1 MASSNTSTRQRMINV
16 MYLVL
21 LAILALTVSPEVLT
35 SFQRLRDELRLHG
48 TEAEL
53 QGQNLV
59 QSLTAEIVREIE
71 REGNLQHAGLLD
83 TIEQLTNETSS
94 ILRYLDSLEKELEQI
109 ADFDS
114 EQLQYRRA
122 DESEENLRFWMGYP
136 EEENDGRGNGAAL
149 VLRNALNKYFSL
161 VHASSRAEG
170 QPAVIQDPRPNRD
183 QPAPRW
189 ERYTFEG
196 PVLANLATLEAI
208 KLEVQRRQQAALQRM
223 AQRIGAREI
232 VVDTMLPIVV
242 PRSEIV
248 VAGMPYEAEVY
259 TGMSA
264 KTLRPEYFSSMGR
277 VESLPGG
284 MGAKITMQANPGV
297 IPAGQTSGRQAYRVR
312 VKVPLAQGGYDSLM
326 VEEQFTVIKPA
337 IQVSSSAVQQLYAQC
352 ANDLQVAVPALLQMY
367 DPVFK
372 ASGAEVVLN
381 TQARDKI
388 RVVPGRNRS
397 VVLSVSNRVGG
408 QTYPVGDL
416 QYGVL
421 LPPKPSV
428 SLLVQ
433 GQVANGLTPV
443 SSSSRVEIR
452 LQPDEDFRRLSPQD
466 ARYRIQT
473 IRVLLKDRLGA
484 PEVVASYS
492 VAQQDPTGRIVV
504 TLPQQVR
511 QAPSGSRVF
520 IQVEGVSRVNFRGEV
535 IPESRLSPSELIF
548 GLDLR

>member
-1 MASSNTSTRQRMINV
+1 MASSNISTRQRMINV

-35 SFQRLRDELRLHG
+35 SFQRLRDELRLHR

-59 QSLTAEIVREIE
+59 QSLTAEIAREIE

-83 TIEQLTNETSS
+83 TIELVSGETSN
-94 ILRYLDSLEKELEQI
+94 ILRYLDSLGQELEKI
-109 ADFDS
+109 ADFDT
-114 EQLQYRRA
+114 EKLQYRRA
-122 DESEENLRFWMGYP
+122 DESEENLRFWLGYP
-136 EEENDGRGNGAAL
+136 EESNDGRGNGAAL
-149 VLRNALNKYFSL
+149 VLRNALDQYFSL
-161 VHASSRAEG
+161 LHGASGAEG
-170 QPAVIQDPRPNRD
+170 QPALIQDPAPGRD
-183 QPAPRW
+183 QPALRW
-189 ERYTFEG
+189 ERHTFEG

-297 IPAGQTSGRQAYRVR
+297 IAAGQTSGRQAYRVR

-352 ANDLQVAVPALLQMY
+352 ANDLQVAVPALQQMY
-367 DPVFK
+367 DPIFK

-381 TQARDKI
+381 TRARDKI
-388 RVVPGRNRS
+388 RVVPGRTRS
-397 VVLSVSNRVGG
+397 VVLSVANRVGD

-443 SSSSRVEIR
+443 SASSRVEIR

-473 IRVLLKDRLGA
+473 IKVLLKDRLGA
-484 PEVVASYS
+484 PEVVATYS

-535 IPESRLSPSELIF
+535 IPEGRLSPSELIF